1 MFFSEHSVYLIRT
14 KCVCLRICLWTS
26 VCEYSARCRATV
38 VGRTPWLLRTV
49 IESNYRTGDRNMSP
63 RKQSSHGGIT
73 SARKVPPSCEKSREA
88 RFWLVSFE
96 MCQTALTTDRQAML
110 VHIVNHSRLNTWR
123 YRLYM
128 RQNMRPLVRQYF
140 GILDGRLFIIQAMYA
155 MTRLAWTISQHWS
168 LNLKSPSLSRIVFH
182 YDNVQQNSTSRL
194 LLYF

>member
-1 MFFSEHSVYLIRT
+1 MRMSADLTVD
-14 KCVCLRICLWTS
+14 ICLWIQ
-26 VCEYSARCRATV
+26 
-38 VGRTPWLLRTV
+38 RTV
-49 IESNYRTGDRNMSP
+49 PCDGCWPHAMTAAYRYRIVLLDWWSKYVAPLILLPRRNNVSA
-63 RKQSSHGGIT
+63 KSSAAVNPHEP
-73 SARKVPPSCEKSREA
+73 KSCEA

-128 RQNMRPLVRQYF
+128 RQNMRPLVRQYV

-168 LNLKSPSLSRIVFH
+168 LNLKSLSLSRIVFH